1 MAAAVANRSAV
12 FLTWLDQ
19 WYNGLREMPLEA
31 VIREAGGP
39 AGVACVSVDMVVGF
53 CSEGPLSSPRVG
65 ALAPRIAAL
74 LRRAYAAGVREFVF
88 TQDAH
93 PEDSPEFAAFGPHC
107 IRGTRE
113 AETVPELRELPFA
126 DTIPVI
132 PKRSLSS
139 TISTDFGAWL
149 AARPHLRRFLIVG
162 DCTDL
167 CVYQAAM
174 DLKLRANADHLPYQV
189 IVPDRCVDTYDV
201 PVDVAERLGILPHDG
216 DLLHRLFLY
225 HMALNGV
232 SVVRDVT

>member
-1 MAAAVANRSAV
+1 MSAAVATRSDR
-12 FLTWLDQ
+12 FLTWLDN
-19 WYNGLREMPLEA
+19 WYEGLKPMPLRQILE
-31 VIREAGGP
+31 EAGGP
-39 AGVACVSVDMVVGF
+39 EGVACVSVDLIVGF

-65 ALAPRIAAL
+65 ALAPRVAEL
-74 LRRAYAAGVREFVF
+74 FRRAHAAGVRDFVL
-88 TQDAH
+88 TQDSH
-93 PEDSPEFAAFGPHC
+93 PEDSPEFADFGPHC

-113 AETVPELRELPFA
+113 AETTVELRELPFA
-126 DTIPVI
+126 DAIPVI

-139 TISTDFGAWL
+139 AISTDFGAWL
-149 AARPHLRRFLIVG
+149 AARPQIRRFVVVG

-167 CVYQAAM
+167 CIYQAAM

-189 IVPDRCVDTYDV
+189 IVPARLVDTYDV

-232 SVVRDVT
+232 RVVQDLD

>member
-1 MAAAVANRSAV
+1 MTAGVATRADV
-12 FLTWLDQ
+12 FLSWLDG
-19 WYNGLREMPLEA
+19 WYDGLKELSLEA
-31 VIREAGGP
+31 VLHEAGGP
-39 AGVACVSVDMVVGF
+39 AGVALVSVDMIVGF

-65 ALAPRIAAL
+65 ALTPRVVAL
-74 LRRAYAAGVREFVF
+74 FQRAYAAGVRELVF

-93 PEDSPEFAAFGPHC
+93 PEDSPEFADFGPHC

-113 AETVPELRELPFA
+113 AETVPELQELPFA
-126 DTIPVI
+126 ESIRVI

-139 TISTDFGAWL
+139 AIATDFGAWL
-149 AARPHLRRFLIVG
+149 AARPQIRRFVIVG

-167 CVYQAAM
+167 CIYQAAM

-189 IVPDRCVDTYDV
+189 IVPERCVDTYDV
-201 PVDVAERLGILPHDG
+201 PVEVAQRLGIMPHDG

-232 SVVRDVT
+232 RVVRDIA

>member
-1 MAAAVANRSAV
+1 MAAAVANRSEV
-12 FLTWLDQ
+12 FLAWLER
-19 WYNGLREMPLEA
+19 WYEGLREMPLEA
-31 VIREAGGP
+31 VIQEAGGP
-39 AGVACVSVDMVVGF
+39 AGVACVSVDMIVGF

-65 ALAPRIAAL
+65 ALAPRVAAL
-74 LRRAYAAGVREFVF
+74 FRRAYAAGVRDFVF

-93 PEDSPEFAAFGPHC
+93 PEDSPEFADFGPHC

-139 TISTDFGAWL
+139 TIATEFGAWL
-149 AARPHLRRFLIVG
+149 AARPQIRRFLIVG

-167 CVYQAAM
+167 CIYQAAM
-174 DLKLRANADHLPYQV
+174 DLKLRANADQLPYQV
-189 IVPDRCVDTYDV
+189 IVPERCVDTYDV
-201 PVDVAERLGILPHDG
+201 PVEVAERLGILPHDG

-232 SVVRDVT
+232 RVVRDIS